1 MKSEPSNPYI
11 IKGGQQGADRL
22 AILANVMWPFTLP
35 FLEKAGLRAGMKC
48 LDVGC
53 GNGEITKRIAS
64 IIGPGGHITGVDFDQ
79 AVINIA
85 ETGNPVPDN
94 IQFKVFDI
102 ESEVPPPDSF
112 DFIFCRFILSH
123 LQSPQAALEKLN
135 QSLRTNGIIAVEDV
149 DFRGH
154 FSHPPSHAFDT
165 YVHWYEQVGRS
176 KGANPFIGPSIL
188 EMLSLQGFED
198 IQVNVVLPTFYE
210 GDGKRMALLTLTAIR
225 DAVTMAGIATEE
237 EVDVII
243 QDLERFTD
251 EDLSMMSLPR
261 IFQVSSKRKD

>member
-1 MKSEPSNPYI
+1 MNPEPYHTYI

-35 FLEKAGLRAGMKC
+35 FLQNAGLREGMKC

-64 IIGPGGHITGVDFDQ
+64 IIGPGGHITGVDFDPS
-79 AVINIA
+79 VINIA
-85 ETGNPVPDN
+85 ENGGGIPDN
-94 IQFKVFDI
+94 VQFKVMDI
-102 ESEVPPPDSF
+102 ETEAPEHDTY

-123 LQSPQAALEKLN
+123 LQSPLSALEKLN
-135 QSLRTNGIIAVEDV
+135 QSLRTDGIMAVEDV

-188 EMLSLQGFED
+188 EMLSLPGYED
-198 IQVNVVLPTFYE
+198 IKMNVVLPTFYN
-210 GDGKRMALLTLTAIR
+210 GDGKRMALLTLKAIR
-225 DAVTMAGIATEE
+225 DAVISADIATEE
-237 EVDVII
+237 EVDII
-243 QDLERFTD
+243 IDELERYTN

-261 IFQVSSKRKD
+261 IFQVSSK